1 MSKSKSKSKS
11 TTHAV
16 LVRIDLDRYE
26 DTGTGYMTDAAAL
39 RSCRKHLQ
47 SLIDAPATDTRPDGT
62 LDQSI
67 AALANSL
74 TIQNASVEDNGEECD
89 GDDIGRWTVS
99 FDLLACFIVDAPSRA
114 DAHRIVEANLDALM
128 EDVMD
133 GSIEEYACNM
143 SCRIVS

>member
-1 MSKSKSKSKS
+1 MSKSKSKP
-11 TTHAV
+11 TTIHAV

-39 RSCRKHLQ
+39 RSCRTHLQ

-62 LDQSI
+62 LDKSI

-74 TIQNASVEDNGEECD
+74 TIQNASVEDNGEDSD
-89 GDDIGRWTVS
+89 GDDDGRWTVS
-99 FDLLACFIVDAPSRA
+99 FDLLAVFIVDAHSRA
-114 DAHRIVEANLDALM
+114 DANRIVMADLESLM

-143 SCRIVS
+143 SCRILS